1 MISYRT
7 LLLVGGESAKDQIK
21 ALSEGVDVVIGTPG
35 RLEDL
40 ISTGKLDLASVCIG
54 ESPLCITVLL
64 NTQFLCVYICLYVR
78 EWAAMYMYN
87 VNEIRIYE

>member
-64 NTQFLCVYICLYVR
+64 NTQFLSVCVHMFICERMGSHVH
-78 EWAAMYMYN
+78 
-87 VNEIRIYE
+87 V